1 MKSYIFPGQ
10 GSQYIGMGLDLYESS
25 TMVRDIM
32 DRANEVLGWQ
42 LTGIMFGGTQEELTQ
57 TRNTQPAIFLHSYV
71 RYMLLNNPEP
81 NMVAGHSLGEYLAL
95 AIAGAINFDDALTL
109 VKIRAESMQIAGES
123 EPGTMAAIIGLD
135 DNLVGDICCK
145 VWEEIGIVQS
155 ANFNSPGQVVISGSP
170 NAVLEAMKRCKENGA
185 RMVKQLN
192 VSGAFHSPLMASA
205 REKLTLA
212 LSNVHINNAEIPVYT
227 NVSAKPITDAQE
239 IHDSLILQLTSP
251 VRWSETINN
260 MIIDGA
266 DEFIEVGPGNVLQGL
281 VKRINSI
288 VTVSGFDKF

>member
-1 MKSYIFPGQ
+1 
-10 GSQYIGMGLDLYESS
+10 
-25 TMVRDIM
+25 
-32 DRANEVLGWQ
+32 
-42 LTGIMFGGTQEELTQ
+42 
-57 TRNTQPAIFLHSYV
+57 
-71 RYMLLNNPEP
+71 
-81 NMVAGHSLGEYLAL
+81 
-95 AIAGAINFDDALTL
+95 
-109 VKIRAESMQIAGES
+109 
-123 EPGTMAAIIGLD
+123 
-135 DNLVGDICCK
+135 
-145 VWEEIGIVQS
+145 
-155 ANFNSPGQVVISGSP
+155 
-170 NAVLEAMKRCKENGA
+170 
-185 RMVKQLN
+185 MVKQLN

>member
-1 MKSYIFPGQ
+1 MISYIFPGQ

-81 NMVAGHSLGEYLAL
+81 NMVAGHSLGEYSAL